1 APRPPPRRDRAA
13 RRRAARPRGA
23 HRAAPARARRA
34 RRYRPGMSLTQPPG
48 RLAGHPG
55 TTNSAIEGPKHR
67 LLATPLPRRVRGELG
82 GEVVI
87 DTERAFL
94 LHETG
99 LKPQL
104 YVPLD
109 DVRVEALTRTDRV
122 THCPFKGD
130 ASYRT
135 VAVDGR

>member
-1 APRPPPRRDRAA
+1 
-13 RRRAARPRGA
+13 
-23 HRAAPARARRA
+23 
-34 RRYRPGMSLTQPPG
+34 MSPTQPPAPRAG
-48 RLAGHPG
+48 RPG
-55 TTNSAIEGPKHR
+55 PSNYAFDGPKHR

-87 DTERAFL
+87 DTEGAFL

-104 YVPLD
+104 YVPLRG
-109 DVRVEALTRTDRV
+109 VRAGALMRPDHT

-130 ASYRT
+130 ASYRS
-135 VAVDGR
+135 VAAGDRVAEDALWVYDEPLEAASW